1 MTFNEWLQEIE
12 VFSARYE
19 RLLSDLDFDTISAGK
34 LNKEAFHDALLAWLR
49 ASYEVGQ
56 EDRANKIEK
65 LEKALEIYERERSR
79 FKHSHPEITGDYFLT
94 GGHGERDS
102 NELPQYVHICPAYGC
117 AWEQIYERTEKT
129 ISYEGS

>member
-19 RLLSDLDFDTISAGK
+19 RLLSDLDFKAIKSGK
-34 LNKEAFHDALLAWLR
+34 IDEEQFQNALLAWLR

-56 EDRANKIEK
+56 KDKADRVEK
-65 LEKALEIYERERSR
+65 LEKALELYEREHNR
-79 FKHSHPEITGDYFLT
+79 FKHAYPEITGAYYLT
-94 GGHGERDS
+94 GGHGERD
-102 NELPQYVHICPAYGC
+102 NNKLPQYVQICPAYGC